1 MVERMPEVY
10 IDSLTIHNFGPY
22 YGEHTFDFGAEG
34 HRRATLIGGKNGAG
48 KTHLLRA
55 LYLATV
61 GESGAID
68 LKKVE
73 SGSDA
78 TRFELA
84 EALNRRAKAEGQDS
98 GSMTIKLSQRDATGS
113 IGRTLTLVHNIRW
126 RPNSSPKFD
135 SKAIVSGD
143 SQWIEDEDKVQKL
156 RDAFL
161 PRHLTRFFFFDAE
174 RSQSIRLSEREI
186 TEGISRVLGLYSYSE
201 LEEDLRQLTANKIPK
216 IYGSG
221 SDTERRLNDIT
232 ADILRYKS
240 DLKTLA
246 QDESDQSQE
255 LRDIT
260 LELDEVEDQLKTIG
274 AIDPEELAK
283 TTQKREGIKSI
294 KNKLEVNFGAAWEST
309 LPLSLLS
316 EFRAELHDYLMRE
329 ERRREFE
336 NRKASVEPKI
346 PQVKR
351 AVFENVPSS
360 MLLDDQQRMFYE
372 HQIEQALQG
381 LFNPPPEGMS
391 EKIFVVP
398 ERNELSIQI
407 RTKLRTQPAAIQEL
421 ANRCLDLERKTSE
434 LRELDQTLKTL
445 TSDSAAI
452 AQGNELRE
460 KRGSLLKH
468 KEQIEAK
475 LSSIGAERVQIDR
488 KLQELRKEETI
499 LSEQVQKIQKG
510 RDLNSLAHR
519 YREAVSLIKSS
530 AAVSLR
536 EKIADIVGGLWL
548 DITDRGLEYVG
559 MEFDQ
564 HWNCFL
570 KKSDGSKGSWE
581 MANTSAGQR
590 QVRILA
596 FTEALRRLG
605 RFVTPLVVDTPLGRL
620 DKEVR
625 ENVLERLYLSGHQ
638 SIILT
643 TNAEIDPKSDLFDR
657 IAPHLSRIY
666 TLNPEGNPESNT
678 YQVRVTND
686 YFKRVL

>member
-1 MVERMPEVY
+1 MPEVY
-10 IDSLTIHNFGPY
+10 IDSLTINNFGPY
-22 YGEHTFDFGAEG
+22 YGEYTFEFATEG
-34 HRRATLIGGKNGAG
+34 HRHATLIGGKNGAG

-61 GESGAID
+61 GESGSID

-84 EALNRRAKAEGQDS
+84 ESLNRRAKAEGQDS
-98 GSMTIKLSQRDATGS
+98 CSMALKLSQRDDTGS
-113 IGRTLTLVHNIRW
+113 IGRTLTLARQVRW
-126 RPNSSPKFD
+126 RPNSPPVFT
-135 SKAIVSGD
+135 SKANLSGD

-174 RSQSIRLSEREI
+174 RSQSIQLNEREI
-186 TEGISRVLGLYSYSE
+186 TEGISRVLGLYAYSE

-216 IYGSG
+216 VYGAG
-221 SDTERRLNDIT
+221 SEAERRLNDIT
-232 ADILRYKS
+232 ADILRYES
-240 DLKTLA
+240 NLKTLTL
-246 QDESDQSQE
+246 DESDQNQA
-255 LRDIT
+255 LRDVSS
-260 LELDEVEDQLKTIG
+260 ELDEVEDQLKTIG
-274 AIDPEELAK
+274 AVDPEELAK
-283 TTQKREGIKSI
+283 TTKKREDIKSI
-294 KNKLEVNFGAAWEST
+294 KDKLEANLGSAWEST
-309 LPLSLLS
+309 LPVSLLGG
-316 EFRAELHDYLMRE
+316 FRAEMHDYLVQE
-329 ERRREFE
+329 ESRREFE

-351 AVFENVPSS
+351 AVFENVPSN
-360 MLLDDQQRMFYE
+360 LALDELHRMFYE
-372 HQIEQALQG
+372 RQIDKALQS

-407 RTKLRTQPAAIQEL
+407 RSRLRTQSAAIQGL
-421 ANRCLDLERKTSE
+421 ADLCLDLERKTSE
-434 LRELDQTLKTL
+434 LRELDQALKTL

-452 AQGNELRE
+452 ALGNELRE

-475 LSSIGAERVQIDR
+475 LEAILAERVQIDR
-488 KLQELRKEETI
+488 KLQELRKEETV
-499 LSEQVQKIQKG
+499 LSEQVQKVQKG

-519 YREAVSLIKSS
+519 YREAVSLIKSN

-559 MEFDQ
+559 MDFDQ

-570 KKSDGSKGSWE
+570 KKPDGSKVSWE
-581 MANTSAGQR
+581 TANTSAGQR

-657 IAPHLSRIY
+657 IAPHLSRVY
-666 TLNPEGNPESNT
+666 TLNPEGDPESNT
-678 YQVRVTND
+678 YQVKVTND

>member
-1 MVERMPEVY
+1 MPEVY
-10 IDSLTIHNFGPY
+10 IDSLTINNFGPY
-22 YGEHTFDFGAEG
+22 YGEYTFEFTAEG
-34 HRRATLIGGKNGAG
+34 RRHATLIGGKNGAG

-61 GESGAID
+61 GESGSID

-84 EALNRRAKAEGQDS
+84 ESLNRRAKSEGQDS
-98 GSMTIKLSQRDATGS
+98 CSLTLQLSQRDDTGS
-113 IGRTLTLVHNIRW
+113 IGRTLTLVRQIRW
-126 RPNSSPKFD
+126 RPSSPPKFD
-135 SKAIVSGD
+135 SKAKLSGE

-174 RSQSIRLSEREI
+174 RSQSIQLSEREI
-186 TEGISRVLGLYSYSE
+186 TEGISRVLGLYAYSE
-201 LEEDLRQLTANKIPK
+201 LEEDLRQLTASKIPK
-216 IYGSG
+216 VYGTG
-221 SDTERRLNDIT
+221 SEAERRLNDIT
-232 ADILRYKS
+232 ADILRYES
-240 DLKTLA
+240 NLKTLA
-246 QDESDQSQE
+246 LDESDQNQE
-255 LRDIT
+255 LRDIFS
-260 LELDEVEDQLKTIG
+260 ELDEVEDRLKTIG
-274 AIDPEELAK
+274 AVDPEELAK
-283 TTQKREGIKSI
+283 TTKKREDIKSI
-294 KNKLEVNFGAAWEST
+294 KDKLEANLGSAWEST
-309 LPLSLLS
+309 LPVSLLGG
-316 EFRAELHDYLMRE
+316 FRAEMHDYLVQE
-329 ERRREFE
+329 ESRREFE

-351 AVFENVPSS
+351 AVFENVPSN
-360 MLLDDQQRMFYE
+360 LALDDLHRMFYE
-372 HQIEQALQG
+372 RQIDKALQS

-391 EKIFVVP
+391 ENIFVVP

-407 RTKLRTQPAAIQEL
+407 RSRLRTQSAAIQGL
-421 ANRCLDLERKTSE
+421 ADLCLDLERKTSE
-434 LRELDQTLKTL
+434 LRELDQALKTL

-452 AQGNELRE
+452 ALGNELRE

-475 LSSIGAERVQIDR
+475 LESILAERVQIDR
-488 KLQELRKEETI
+488 KLQELRKEETV
-499 LSEQVQKIQKG
+499 LSEQVQKVQKG

-519 YREAVSLIKSS
+519 YREAVSLIKSN

-536 EKIADIVGGLWL
+536 EKIADIVGGIWL

-559 MEFDQ
+559 MDFDQ

-570 KKSDGSKGSWE
+570 KKPDGSKVSWE
-581 MANTSAGQR
+581 TANTSAGQR

-657 IAPHLSRIY
+657 IAPHLSRVY
-666 TLNPEGNPESNT
+666 TLNPEGDPKSSS
-678 YQVRVTND
+678 YQVRVTSD

>member
-1 MVERMPEVY
+1 MPEVY
-10 IDSLTIHNFGPY
+10 IDSLTINNFGPY
-22 YGEHTFDFGAEG
+22 HGEHTFEFGTEG
-34 HRRATLIGGKNGAG
+34 HRHATLIGGKNGAG

-84 EALNRRAKAEGQDS
+84 ESLNRRAKSEGQDS
-98 GSMTIKLSQRDATGS
+98 CSMTLKLSQRDDTGS
-113 IGRTLTLVHNIRW
+113 IGRTLTLVRQVRW
-126 RPNSSPKFD
+126 RTNSPPVFT
-135 SKAIVSGD
+135 SKANLSGD

-174 RSQSIRLSEREI
+174 RSQSIQLSEREI
-186 TEGISRVLGLYSYSE
+186 TEGISRILGLYAYSE
-201 LEEDLRQLTANKIPK
+201 LEEDLRSLTANKIPK
-216 IYGSG
+216 QFGSG
-221 SDTERRLNDIT
+221 SEAERRLNDIT
-232 ADILRYKS
+232 ADILRFES
-240 DLKTLA
+240 NLKTLA
-246 QDESDQSQE
+246 LDESDQNQD
-255 LRDIT
+255 LRDT
-260 LELDEVEDQLKTIG
+260 SSELDEVEDQLKTIG
-274 AIDPEELAK
+274 AVDPEELAK
-283 TTQKREGIKSI
+283 TSKKREDIKSI
-294 KNKLEVNFGAAWEST
+294 KDKLEANLGSAWEST
-309 LPLSLLS
+309 LPVSLLGG
-316 EFRAELHDYLMRE
+316 FRAELHDYLVQE
-329 ERRREFE
+329 ESRREFE

-351 AVFENVPSS
+351 AVFENVPAN
-360 MLLDDQQRMFYE
+360 LALDDLHRMFYE
-372 HQIEQALQG
+372 RQIDKALQS

-398 ERNELSIQI
+398 ERNELSNQI
-407 RTKLRTQPAAIQEL
+407 RTRLRTQPTAIQGL
-421 ANRCLDLERKTSE
+421 ADLCLDLERKSSE

-452 AQGNELRE
+452 ALGNELRE

-475 LSSIGAERVQIDR
+475 RASILAERVQIDR
-488 KLQELRKEETI
+488 KLQELRKEETV
-499 LSEQVQKIQKG
+499 LSEQVQKVQKG

-548 DITDRGLEYVG
+548 DITDRGLEYIG

-570 KKSDGSKGSWE
+570 KKPDGSRVSWE
-581 MANTSAGQR
+581 TANTSAGQR

-643 TNAEIDPKSDLFDR
+643 TNAEIDPKSDHFDR
-657 IAPHLSRIY
+657 IAPHLSRVY
-666 TLNPEGNPESNT
+666 TLNPEGEPESNT